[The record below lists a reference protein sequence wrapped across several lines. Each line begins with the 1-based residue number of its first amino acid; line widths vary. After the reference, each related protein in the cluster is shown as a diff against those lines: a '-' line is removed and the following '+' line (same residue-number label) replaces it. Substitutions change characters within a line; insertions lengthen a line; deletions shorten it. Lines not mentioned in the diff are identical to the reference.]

1 MNNLFHL
8 LHLADATI
16 PIGGFSHSSG
26 LETYVQLG
34 IVHNYD
40 SAKEYVVEMLT
51 QNLQFND
58 AAFMSLAFDA
68 IKNNDFNAF
77 LDLDNECNAVKLP
90 KEIRLAS
97 QKMGMRLLKNFAPL
111 ISNELADKYLLSIKN
126 NRAYGHYCLT
136 FGLYAAAFN
145 LNKKE
150 ALIGFY
156 YNASVGFVTNS
167 VKLIPLGQQDGQRL
181 LFSLQPIIN
190 ALALKTMDVDRDL
203 LGLCC
208 MGFDIRSM
216 QHERLYSR
224 LYMS

>member
-1 MNNLFHL
+1 MNNLFNL
-8 LHLADATI
+8 LHLSDATL

-34 IVHNYD
+34 IVHDYD
-40 SAKEYVVEMLT
+40 TAKTFVVNMLT
-51 QNLQFND
+51 HNLQFND

-68 IKNNDFNAF
+68 VKNNDFNAF
-77 LDLDNECNAVKLP
+77 LDLDVECNAVKLP

-111 ISNELADKYLLSIKN
+111 ISKAFADRYLLKIKN
-126 NRAYGHYCLT
+126 NTAFGHYCLT

-145 LNKKE
+145 LNKIDT
-150 ALIGFY
+150 LIAFY
-156 YNASVGFVTNS
+156 YNAAVGYVTNS

-181 LFSLQPIIN
+181 LFSLQPIIHD
-190 ALALKTMDVDRDL
+190 LALKTMDVNRDL
-203 LGLCC
+203 LGLSCA
-208 MGFDIRSM
+208 GFDIRSM

>member
-1 MNNLFHL
+1 MSLFNL
-8 LHLADATI
+8 LHLSDPTL
-16 PIGGFSHSSG
+16 PIGGFSHSAG

-34 IVHNYD
+34 IVND
-40 SAKEYVVEMLT
+40 FNSAKEFVVEMLT
-51 QNLQFND
+51 HNVQFND
-58 AAFMSLAFDA
+58 AAFVSLAFDA
-68 IKNNDFNAF
+68 IQNNDFNTF
-77 LDLDNECNAVKLP
+77 LTLDDECNAVKLP
-90 KEIRLAS
+90 KEMRSAS

>member
-8 LHLADATI
+8 LHLSDATL
-16 PIGGFSHSSG
+16 PIGSFSHSSG

-34 IVHNYD
+34 IVHDYD

-51 QNLQFND
+51 RNLQFND

-68 IKNNDFNAF
+68 VKNNDFNTF
-77 LDLDNECNAVKLP
+77 LDLDGECNATKLP

-111 ISNELADKYLLSIKN
+111 ISNELADRYLLNIKN
-126 NRAYGHYCLT
+126 NIAFGHYCLS

-145 LNKKE
+145 LNKHD

-156 YNASVGFVTNS
+156 YNAAVGFVTNS

-181 LFSLQPIIN
+181 LFSLRPIIN
-190 ALALKTMDVDRDL
+190 ELAQKTIVVNKDL

-208 MGFDIRSM
+208 ASFDIRSM